1 MANGE
6 AITVD
11 DTLPQGALG
20 DTLHALVVPAQDER
34 LANPVTLLFALQ
46 SAWPYVH
53 QWCTIDAVRHEV
65 ARALF
70 NRTIPRARVQPES
83 LTLEEALEIAQHSI
97 DEMRSLLPA
106 TSEALAVGERA
117 ARAIR
122 VLNKVTT
129 DRKRMS

>member
-20 DTLHALVVPAQDER
+20 DTLHTLVVPAQDER
-34 LANPVTLLFALQ
+34 LANPVNLLFALQ

-83 LTLEEALEIAQHSI
+83 LTLEEALEIAQQSI

>member
-34 LANPVTLLFALQ
+34 LANPVNLLFALQ

-53 QWCTIDAVRHEV
+53 RWCTIDAVRDEV

>member
-1 MANGE
+1 M
-6 AITVD
+6 
-11 DTLPQGALG
+11 
-20 DTLHALVVPAQDER
+20 
-34 LANPVTLLFALQ
+34 
-46 SAWPYVH
+46 
-53 QWCTIDAVRHEV
+53 RHEV

-70 NRTIPRARVQPES
+70 NRAIPRARVQPES